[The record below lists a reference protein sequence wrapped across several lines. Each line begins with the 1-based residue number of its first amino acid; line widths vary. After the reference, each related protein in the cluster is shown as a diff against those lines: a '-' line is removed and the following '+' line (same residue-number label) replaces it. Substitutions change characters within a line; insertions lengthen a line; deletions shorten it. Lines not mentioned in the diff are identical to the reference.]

1 MAAKKWVK
9 FPHADKAF
17 DYAGVKL
24 AKSWPR
30 LHAGDQE
37 ALPDK
42 KQIATLMKK
51 YPALKSAG
59 EAEEVAEKLQE
70 AWRAFHRGDFQEAT
84 EAGDALGPI
93 GACVANKAE
102 GIYATYLAADA
113 DKIAHFERCTKRAE
127 TAIAAMPEDANAHY
141 FHAFALGRYS
151 QQISI
156 GKALAQGLG
165 GKIKDSLTTTL
176 KLAPKHAEA
185 HSAMGLYHAEIIDK
199 IGAMIGGLTYGAK
212 IDTGVKHFEEA
223 IKLTP
228 SAPVAHMEWGN
239 GLLLMYKKKRTEDA
253 LKAYQQAA
261 AMKPAEAMEALD
273 VAKAKS
279 ELVDE

>member
-9 FPHADKAF
+9 FTHADKAF
-17 DYAGVKL
+17 DYAGAKL
-24 AKSWPR
+24 AKAWPR

-37 ALPDK
+37 VFPDK
-42 KQIATLMKK
+42 KQVAALMKR

-59 EAEEVAEKLQE
+59 DAEAVAEKLQD
-70 AWRAFHRGDFQEAT
+70 AWRDFHRGEFQAAT
-84 EAGDALGPI
+84 EAGDALGAI
-93 GACVANKAE
+93 GATVANKSE
-102 GIYATYLAADA
+102 GIYASYLAKDT
-113 DKIAHFERCTKRAE
+113 DKLAHFEHCSKRAE
-127 TAIAAMPEDANAHY
+127 SAIAAMPEDANAHY

-165 GKIKDSLTTTL
+165 GKIKDSLVTAL

-185 HSAMGLYHAEIIDK
+185 QTAMGLYHAEIIDK

-212 IDTGVKHFEEA
+212 VDTGVKHFEEA

-228 SAPVAHMEWGN
+228 DSPVAHMEWGN
-239 GLLLMYKKKRTEDA
+239 GLLMMYKKKRTDEA
-253 LKAYQQAA
+253 LKAYQTAA
-261 AMKPAEAMEALD
+261 AKTPADAMEALD
-273 VAKAKS
+273 VATAKA
-279 ELVDE
+279 EIDA